1 MMKKLLLGL
10 VAVFCVSSANAQF
23 ALTEQTAKSPITSV
37 RSSLVENLFGN
48 KVDKKQAKKQVNVN
62 RNGKHIWADANAL
75 GKSDIKALPLKS
87 NAMAKAATTRAG
99 ENLHTW
105 WGHITSTSQQLYAL
119 GFSTLA
125 SEFSLDWMN
134 GQTEYNVACIVPSMY
149 AQAKVDSVQL
159 LLTAAQYKDLKI
171 WVSDV
176 QFIDQD
182 GQQYL
187 DVPESAEE
195 ADYSY
200 IVPASDIPTAQ
211 SGYVARLTV
220 KLPESFKIGTNGCLV
235 GYSFTGAADDKPIV
249 AAANTST
256 VDTGSFLWQYE
267 YTDGTRSFEDLSSS
281 QSLNMSLSTV
291 VGLDLSE
298 CEANN
303 ASVEGSP
310 ETTAL
315 LNTKT
320 NSNFYVVN
328 NGAKPI
334 TSISYV
340 LEVDN
345 ESTGEKTQNLTNP
358 IEAGSYSILPYPATF
373 TEEGVHTVNLSVTK
387 VNGNDNIADQMDAS
401 NVIVALEKGA
411 DRVNVVEQLTATW
424 DGYSPRGIVA
434 FNNLNRDLGDKVITL
449 ACHYNYDSSTLDPM
463 NMFNKQDVTDYGY
476 ILYVLSSQLGGPSFP
491 GALFNRT
498 AFADSYVGST
508 QDVNS
513 KGTYD
518 YGATDLVKLLD
529 QYYPSEADMKMTASW
544 SDDTKEG
551 INVDVKT
558 VFNYDRF
565 GEFPYGIGFMLVE
578 NGMTGTAGSWR
589 QQNSYNDMLADKD
602 AAYFKND
609 DMASWFS
616 ASSKV
621 RTSYDN
627 VVVDAI
633 EPLGRILISEAE
645 NSDVVKGDTL
655 HWNNVVGI
663 SSGLIQDKE
672 QLSLVAV
679 LVNLNSYS
687 IVNAARV
694 FLGNKAAGIEDINSE
709 ANQAVVSRF
718 NLDGMSINTPQ
729 KGINLV
735 KTADGKVK
743 KVVVRK

>member
-10 VAVFCVSSANAQF
+10 VAVFCVGSANAQF
-23 ALTEQTAKSPITSV
+23 ALTEQTVKSPITSV
-37 RSSLVENLFGN
+37 RSSLVENLFGA
-48 KVDKKQAKKQVNVN
+48 KKDSKQTKKQVDFNHKAN
-62 RNGKHIWADANAL
+62 HIWANASTL
-75 GKSDIKALPLKS
+75 NKSTFNSLPLKS
-87 NAMAKAATTRAG
+87 NAMTKAATTRAG

-105 WGHITSTSQQLYAL
+105 WGNYTSSSQQLGAL
-119 GFSTLA
+119 GFDNLS
-125 SEFSLDWMN
+125 SYFSLNWLS
-134 GQTEYNVACIVPSMY
+134 GQTEYNVGFMVPSMY
-149 AQAKVDSVQL
+149 AQAKVDSVQIL
-159 LLTAAQYKDLKI
+159 VTAAQYKNFKL

-176 QFIDQD
+176 TILEDN
-182 GQQYL
+182 GQQHI
-187 DVPESAEE
+187 DMPESAED
-195 ADYSY
+195 ADYS
-200 IVPASDIPTAQ
+200 ISIPESDIPTAQ
-211 SGYVARLTV
+211 SGYVKSFTV
-220 KLPESFKIGTNGCLV
+220 KLPEPYKIGSNGCII
-235 GYSFTGAADDKPIV
+235 GYSFTGATGEQPIV
-249 AAANTST
+249 VVSNNTT
-256 VDTGSFLWQYE
+256 VSQGFLFQYE
-267 YTDGTRSFEDLSSS
+267 YTDGKRYFEDFSGSDVLD
-281 QSLNMSLSTV
+281 MSLSTL
-291 VGLDLSE
+291 VGLDLSD

-315 LNTKT
+315 MNTKT

-345 ESTGEKTQNLTNP
+345 ETTGEKTQNLTNP
-358 IEAGSYSILPYPATF
+358 IEAGSYGILPYPATF
-373 TEEGVHTVNLSVTK
+373 TEEGVHTVNLSLTK
-387 VNGNDNIADQMDAS
+387 VNGNDNIAEQMDAS

-411 DRVNVVEQLTATW
+411 DRVNVVEQLTGTW

-449 ACHYNYDSSTLDPM
+449 ACHYNYDSSNLDPM
-463 NMFNKQDVTDYGY
+463 NMFKQQAVTDYGY
-476 ILYVLSSQLGGPSFP
+476 VLFVLSQQLGGPSFP

-508 QDVNS
+508 QEVNS

-518 YGATDLVKLLD
+518 YGATNLVKLLD

-544 SDDTKEG
+544 TDETKEG

-578 NGMTGTAGSWR
+578 NGMTGTAGTWR
-589 QQNSYNDMLADKD
+589 QQNSYNDMLGDKN

-621 RTSYDN
+621 RTNYDN

-663 SSGLIQDKE
+663 SSDLIQDKE

-694 FLGNKAAGIEDINSE
+694 FLGDKAAGIEDVNSE
-709 ANQAVVSRF
+709 ANQTVVSRF
-718 NLDGMSINTPQ
+718 NLDGMSINAPQ